1 MALFPQ
7 PVEQPAHECALRL
20 CHRGNPIRSRMDSRD
35 GLASASIGY
44 PRVTSMRLVIT
55 PLAALAFMA
64 FIDAHESAVG
74 QQQTFRSGS
83 RAVPVYVTVAD
94 RSGRL
99 LTDLTRDDF
108 EVYDNGKKQ
117 AITVFENGL
126 QPITLVMMLDRSGS
140 MASNFRLV
148 RSAAEQFVA
157 QLLPG
162 DKARIGSFANRI
174 QLDPRD
180 FTSSQHDLIEIL
192 RTELQDPGPTPLWNA
207 VNVGITA
214 LLHQDGRRVVL
225 VFTDGVD
232 RPAGS
237 NNVSFRD
244 VARNAEREDVMIF
257 AVGLATREFTGRR
270 RGPGPGGLGGFGSG
284 VLRPPP
290 EEPKVDAGL
299 QRIAAETGGGYFEL
313 TTANNLSPTFTRIAE
328 ELHRQYVLAFE
339 PAALDDKTHR
349 LEVRVRRPGA
359 IPRARKTYIA
369 KKDM

>member
-1 MALFPQ
+1 MRIGIIPIAALMM
-7 PVEQPAHECALRL
+7 VA
-20 CHRGNPIRSRMDSRD
+20 
-35 GLASASIGY
+35 
-44 PRVTSMRLVIT
+44 
-55 PLAALAFMA
+55 LAAAQ
-64 FIDAHESAVG
+64 EPSPR
-74 QQQTFRSGS
+74 QPTFRSGS

-94 RSGRL
+94 KSGHL
-99 LTDLTRDDF
+99 LTDLTQDDF
-108 EVYDNGKKQ
+108 EIYDNGKKQ
-117 AITVFENGL
+117 TITLFESGV

-140 MASNFRLV
+140 MVSNFRLV

-192 RTELQDPGPTPLWNA
+192 RTELQEAGPTPLWNA

-237 NNVSFRD
+237 NNISYRD
-244 VARNAEREDVMIF
+244 VAKNAEREDVMIF
-257 AVGLATREFTGRR
+257 AVGLATREFSGRR
-270 RGPGPGGLGGFGSG
+270 RGMGPGGMGGFGSG
-284 VLRPPP
+284 ILRPPP
-290 EEPKVDAGL
+290 EEPKVDSGL
-299 QRIAAETGGGYFEL
+299 PKIAAETGGGDFEL
-313 TTANNLSPTFTRIAE
+313 TSANNLSSTFTRIAD
-328 ELHRQYVLAFE
+328 ELHRQYALAFT
-339 PAALDDKTHR
+339 PAVLDDKTHR
-349 LEVRVRRPGA
+349 LEVRVRRPEA

-369 KKDM
+369 KKDQ

>member
-1 MALFPQ
+1 MAVADAP
-7 PVEQPAHECALRL
+7 E
-20 CHRGNPIRSRMDSRD
+20 
-35 GLASASIGY
+35 
-44 PRVTSMRLVIT
+44 
-55 PLAALAFMA
+55 PL
-64 FIDAHESAVG
+64 
-74 QQQTFRSGS
+74 QQQPFRSGS

-94 RSGRL
+94 KSGRL
-99 LTDLTRDDF
+99 LTDLTKDDF
-108 EVYDNGKKQ
+108 EVYDNGRKQ
-117 AITVFENGL
+117 TITVFENGL

-192 RTELQDPGPTPLWNA
+192 RTELQEAGPTPLWNA

-232 RPAGS
+232 RPVGS
-237 NNVSFRD
+237 NNISFRD

-257 AVGLATREFTGRR
+257 AIGLATPREYSGRR
-270 RGPGPGGLGGFGSG
+270 RGSGGGLGGFGSG
-284 VLRPPP
+284 GLRPPP
-290 EEPKVDAGL
+290 EEPKVDPGL
-299 QRIAAETGGGYFEL
+299 RRLAAETGGGYFEL
-313 TTANNLSPTFTRIAE
+313 TTTNNLSSTFTRIAD
-328 ELHRQYVLAFE
+328 ELHRQYALAFE
-339 PAALDDKTHR
+339 PAVLDDKTHK
-349 LEVRVRRPGA
+349 LEVRVRRPDA
-359 IPRARKTYIA
+359 VPRARKTYIA

>member
-1 MALFPQ
+1 M
-7 PVEQPAHECALRL
+7 R
-20 CHRGNPIRSRMDSRD
+20 
-35 GLASASIGY
+35 IG
-44 PRVTSMRLVIT
+44 TIAGTFSTLVAI
-55 PLAALAFMA
+55 AAAQEPTTA
-64 FIDAHESAVG
+64 P
-74 QQQTFRSGS
+74 QTFRSGS

-94 RSGRL
+94 KQTGRL

-108 EVYDNGKKQ
+108 EVYDNGRKQ
-117 AITVFENGL
+117 TITVFENGV

-140 MASNFRLV
+140 MAGNFRLV
-148 RSAAEQFVA
+148 RSAAEQFVG

-174 QLDPRD
+174 QVDPRS

-192 RTELQDPGPTPLWNA
+192 RTELQEPGPTPLWNA

-232 RPAGS
+232 RPVGS
-237 NNVSFRD
+237 NNISYRE

-257 AVGLATREFTGRR
+257 AVGLASREFTGRR
-270 RGPGPGGLGGFGSG
+270 RGPGSGVGSFGSG
-284 VLRPPP
+284 VLRPSP

-299 QRIAAETGGGYFEL
+299 PRIAAETGGGYFEL
-313 TTANNLSPTFTRIAE
+313 TTANNLSSTFTRIAE
-328 ELHRQYVLAFE
+328 ELHRQYALAFT
-339 PAALDDKTHR
+339 PAVLDDKTHK
-349 LEVRVRRPGA
+349 LEVRVKRPNA
-359 IPRARKTYIA
+359 VPRARKTYIA

>member
-1 MALFPQ
+1 
-7 PVEQPAHECALRL
+7 
-20 CHRGNPIRSRMDSRD
+20 
-35 GLASASIGY
+35 
-44 PRVTSMRLVIT
+44 MRTVIT
-55 PLAALAFMA
+55 PLAFLTLMA
-64 FIDAHESAVG
+64 VADAPEPL
-74 QQQTFRSGS
+74 QQQPFRSGS

-94 RSGRL
+94 KSGRL
-99 LTDLTRDDF
+99 LTDLTKDDF
-108 EVYDNGKKQ
+108 EVYDNGRKQ
-117 AITVFENGL
+117 TITVFENGL

-192 RTELQDPGPTPLWNA
+192 RTELQEAGPTPLWNA

-232 RPAGS
+232 RPVGS
-237 NNVSFRD
+237 NNISFRD

-257 AVGLATREFTGRR
+257 GIGLATPREYSGRR
-270 RGPGPGGLGGFGSG
+270 RGSGGGLGGFGSG
-284 VLRPPP
+284 GLRPPP
-290 EEPKVDAGL
+290 EEPKVDPGL
-299 QRIAAETGGGYFEL
+299 RRLAAETGGGYFEL
-313 TTANNLSPTFTRIAE
+313 TTTNNLSLTFTRIAD
-328 ELHRQYVLAFE
+328 ELHRQYALAFE
-339 PAALDDKTHR
+339 PAVLDDKVHK
-349 LEVRVRRPGA
+349 LEVRVRRPDA
-359 IPRARKTYIA
+359 VPRARKTYIA